1 MSCGIVN
8 PQRPPIGKMSGVSA
22 GKRFVVVA
30 PVITAFVWWLVK
42 HGPDVDAWTFDRD
55 SRHKR

>member
-1 MSCGIVN
+1 
-8 PQRPPIGKMSGVSA
+8 MSGVSA